1 MRQLLMMNVA
11 QLLRLLEGIYEIMKL
26 LLPLL
31 TLLKKKDDDNDYNG
45 NESEAGSDAEG
56 TAQQ

>member
-1 MRQLLMMNVA
+1 MMNVA